1 MNGAAIRDGISCR
14 LLLESD
20 AEAAFA
26 VHCAATSQLS
36 NNIVRKE
43 SLEFIREQI
52 NDGFV
57 VGGFSGEGDLV
68 AYAAL
73 TVSNSAI
80 HKVADLLEIDP
91 ASRKR
96 FCLLDGVA
104 VHPEWQFR
112 GIHHALIAERLCYA
126 RHLGRDVIGVTVS
139 PSNLKSL
146 KNLLGTG
153 FLVMQATLLY
163 GGHERLILVQ
173 NLGNRPDGGLTRVKA
188 VDLGRFEE
196 SLEALRS
203 GLCGFEI
210 SWNEQG
216 QAIMHYGSRS

>member
-1 MNGAAIRDGISCR
+1 MSGAEISDGISCR
-14 LLLESD
+14 LLLGSD

-26 VHCAATSQLS
+26 VHCAATSHLS
-36 NNIVRKE
+36 NNIVRRE

-68 AYAAL
+68 AYAVL
-73 TVSNSAI
+73 TVSNSAT

-96 FCLLDGVA
+96 FCLFDGVA
-104 VHPEWQFR
+104 VHPKWQFR
-112 GIHHALIAERLCYA
+112 GIHHALIAERLSYA
-126 RHLGRDVIGVTVS
+126 RRLGRDVIGVTVS
-139 PSNLKSL
+139 PRNFKSL

-163 GGHERLILVQ
+163 GGYERLILVQ
-173 NLGNRPDGGLTRVKA
+173 NLGSRPEGGLTRVKA
-188 VDLGRFEE
+188 VALGRFEE
-196 SLEALRS
+196 SVEALRS